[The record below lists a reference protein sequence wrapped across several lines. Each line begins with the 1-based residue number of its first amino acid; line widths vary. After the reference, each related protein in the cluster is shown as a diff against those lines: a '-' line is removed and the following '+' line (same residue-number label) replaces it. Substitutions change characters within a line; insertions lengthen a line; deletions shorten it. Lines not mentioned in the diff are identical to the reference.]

1 MVRATTTKND
11 CLAYVHPAQSRYLC
25 NRVSW
30 QWRQPHITEKDHHI
44 WLLAAK
50 YPHAAKT
57 EAKEDPK
64 NKNHKRAHRQ
74 MTSRK
79 PPGNRCTVKMR
90 QRGKSIRNKCEYRK
104 RHTQIYRWNGRTE
117 QEKKKTEHHELNSV
131 YDYYFNQKLKRKE
144 IRMNPRILV
153 CGCCCCL
160 IKPRE
165 KKIYVSRNF
174 LSLSFSFSL
183 CPI

>member
-11 CLAYVHPAQSRYLC
+11 CLAYAHPAQSRYLC

-44 WLLAAK
+44 WLLAAE

-117 QEKKKTEHHELNSV
+117 QEKKNRASWTQLRVWLLFQPKIETKR
-131 YDYYFNQKLKRKE
+131 NQNESSYSGLW
-144 IRMNPRILV
+144 L
-153 CGCCCCL
+153 L
-160 IKPRE
+160 
-165 KKIYVSRNF
+165 
-174 LSLSFSFSL
+174 LLL
-183 CPI
+183 D

>member
-117 QEKKKTEHHELNSV
+117 QEKKNRASWTQLRVWLLFQPKIETKR
-131 YDYYFNQKLKRKE
+131 NQNDSSYSGLW
-144 IRMNPRILV
+144 L
-153 CGCCCCL
+153 L
-160 IKPRE
+160 
-165 KKIYVSRNF
+165 
-174 LSLSFSFSL
+174 LLL
-183 CPI
+183 D